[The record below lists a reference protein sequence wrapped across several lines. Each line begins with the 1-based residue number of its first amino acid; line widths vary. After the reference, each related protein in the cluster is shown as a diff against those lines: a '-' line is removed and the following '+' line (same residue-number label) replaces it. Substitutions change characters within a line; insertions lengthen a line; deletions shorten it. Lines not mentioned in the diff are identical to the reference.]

1 MFISCFCLCVSF
13 AQDSTG
19 KVLDRWVIMTPED
32 ELVTLRQFLRFGE
45 TKSSAELMI
54 SRHEQ
59 HPLSINVSKPT
70 KHDCFFNRSH
80 NIQMNGIIRGQ
91 RSPGLS
97 YSEHLSGGIQEC
109 SEPSS
114 SLLHKFPSEFCKLQ
128 QDQETKPRKNADSEA
143 VIVTNPTLRG
153 GEERKNR
160 GNKKLNLKS
169 FIVSKPSA
177 AFCIE
182 MKSEISGVL

>member
-1 MFISCFCLCVSF
+1 MSF
-13 AQDSTG
+13 AQDSAG

-32 ELVTLRQFLRFGE
+32 ELVTLLQFLRFGE

-59 HPLSINVSKPT
+59 HPLSINISEPR
-70 KHDCFFNRSH
+70 KHDCFFNTSH
-80 NIQMNGIIRGQ
+80 NIQMNGIIRNQ

-97 YSEHLSGGIQEC
+97 NLKNLSRGIQEC

-114 SLLHKFPSEFCKLQ
+114 SLLHKFPSEFYKLQ
-128 QDQETKPRKNADSEA
+128 QARETKHGENTESEA
-143 VIVTNPTLRG
+143 VIMTSLTLQG

-160 GNKKLNLKS
+160 GNKK
-169 FIVSKPSA
+169 
-177 AFCIE
+177 
-182 MKSEISGVL
+182 